1 MEMIWEEVTE
11 DVRNERLSVAEQLK
25 RGLLENNEVTIQVD
39 DPSTQFN
46 NQSGMLGQMGIDLSS
61 LSSMMPTKKV
71 ERTMTVA
78 EAREI

>member
-1 MEMIWEEVTE
+1 MEIDMEEVTE

-46 NQSGMLGQMGIDLSS
+46 NQSGMLGQNGD
-61 LSSMMPTKKV
+61 
-71 ERTMTVA
+71 
-78 EAREI
+78 

>member
-1 MEMIWEEVTE
+1 M
-11 DVRNERLSVAEQLK
+11 K
-25 RGLLENNEVTIQVD
+25 RGLLENNEVTIHD

-46 NQSGMLGQMGIDLSS
+46 NQSGMLQMGIDLSS

-78 EAREI
+78 EAREILIKEESEN